1 MNDTEKHA
9 IPFYHLKWRS
19 VRGHKETWYGVVYD
33 KRGIIHKMRKLIAWN
48 MSEAAMFNGGK
59 NFGEALEG
67 KLSYMED
74 ANGITFKTKKRVYSI
89 IPVMVNTG
97 APIDMNELESDM
109 MDTMHRAFKQMEGGG
124 Q

>member
-19 VRGHKETWYGVVYD
+19 VRGHKQKWYGVVYD

-48 MSEAAMFNGGK
+48 GGK

-74 ANGITFKTKKRVYSI
+74 NVNEKVHITFKTKKRVYSI
-89 IPVMVNTG
+89 IPVMVDTG

>member
-19 VRGHKETWYGVVYD
+19 VRGHKQKWYGVVYD
-33 KRGIIHKMRKLIAWN
+33 KRGIIHKMRNLIAW
-48 MSEAAMFNGGK
+48 NGGK

-74 ANGITFKTKKRVYSI
+74 TNGITFKTKKRVYSI
-89 IPVMVNTG
+89 IPVMVDTG

-109 MDTMHRAFKQMEGGG
+109 MDTMHRAFRQMEGGG

>member
-1 MNDTEKHA
+1 MSDTEKHA

-19 VRGHKETWYGVVYD
+19 VRGHKQTWYGTVYD
-33 KRGIIHKMRKLIAWN
+33 KRGIIHKMRKLIAW
-48 MSEAAMFNGGK
+48 SGGK
-59 NFGEALEG
+59 NIGEALEG

-74 ANGITFKTKKRVYSI
+74 ADGDGTKHITFKTKKRVYSI

-97 APIDMNELESDM
+97 APIDMNELESDI